1 MTVFGAETEFDGTIK
16 FSDRLV
22 ITGRF
27 TGTIEAPDGD
37 LEIARGAVCDVDRM
51 KVNSVVV
58 SGSVRGKIEAADRVE
73 MCSGSAVESDVTA
86 ARLRI
91 AGNVDFSGQVTM
103 IDSLPDMELFATA
116 SDEYRQALIVHSDVI
131 K

>member
-22 ITGRF
+22 ITGKF

-51 KVNSVVV
+51 SVNSVVV
-58 SGSVRGKIEAADRVE
+58 SGSVRGKIDAADRVE

-86 ARLRI
+86 SRLRI

-103 IDSLPDMELFATA
+103 IDSLPDMDLFTTA